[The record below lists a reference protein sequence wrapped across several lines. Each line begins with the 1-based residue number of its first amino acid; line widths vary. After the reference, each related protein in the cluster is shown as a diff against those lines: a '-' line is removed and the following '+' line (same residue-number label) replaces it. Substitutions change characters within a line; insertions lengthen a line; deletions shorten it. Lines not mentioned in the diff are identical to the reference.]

1 MLCVLSAAMRN
12 CPIKMQQDDD
22 EAMAVSNMSE
32 QEVHQGAL
40 QRQFFGRT
48 KQLVKAVEMV
58 ELTQTKGGMMV
69 VEGAPGEGKTV
80 FMVNFLSDLW
90 SNRFS
95 CLWFGSHRDLLSQ

>member
-1 MLCVLSAAMRN
+1 
-12 CPIKMQQDDD
+12 
-22 EAMAVSNMSE
+22 MAVSKMSE

-58 ELTQTKGGMMV
+58 ELAQTKGGMMV

-80 FMVNFLSDLW
+80 FMVNVLSDLW
-90 SNRFS
+90 LNQFF
-95 CLWFGSHRDLLSQ
+95 CLWFGSHHDLLSP

>member
-1 MLCVLSAAMRN
+1 
-12 CPIKMQQDDD
+12 
-22 EAMAVSNMSE
+22 MAVSNMSE

-80 FMVNFLSDLW
+80 FMVNFSSDLW
-90 SNRFS
+90 LNQFF
-95 CLWFGSHRDLLSQ
+95 CLWFGSRHDLLSP